1 VEIRDWVVKWLGH
14 RLSRLF
20 VSEWEEGGGR
30 REETV
35 FTNINAAHGHSFL
48 LLFLIYFMSEIIPF
62 VV

>member
-1 VEIRDWVVKWLGH
+1 MEIRDWVVKWLGH

-30 REETV
+30 RQFLLISTLLTVTV
-35 FTNINAAHGHSFL
+35 FTNDR
-48 LLFLIYFMSEIIPF
+48 LFLIYFMSEIIPF

>member
-1 VEIRDWVVKWLGH
+1 VVKWLGH

-30 REETV
+30 RQFLLISTLLTVTV
-35 FTNINAAHGHSFL
+35 FTNDR
-48 LLFLIYFMSEIIPF
+48 LFLIYFMSEIIPF